1 MFKERYSSYP
11 SRRHFEHAANKISE
25 LIRAGR
31 LHVGADS
38 HIAESVM
45 LVRYLPNRRIN
56 LLTIDEIVRCTM
68 QVMNNDIISMDY
80 EKTTEIRNANSENK
94 AGV

>member
-11 SRRHFEHAANKISE
+11 SRRHFEHAANKLAE

-31 LHVGADS
+31 LHVAADS
-38 HIAESVM
+38 HMVESTMQVK
-45 LVRYLPNRRIN
+45 YLPNRRIN

-68 QVMNNDIISMDY
+68 HMMNNDIMNMDY